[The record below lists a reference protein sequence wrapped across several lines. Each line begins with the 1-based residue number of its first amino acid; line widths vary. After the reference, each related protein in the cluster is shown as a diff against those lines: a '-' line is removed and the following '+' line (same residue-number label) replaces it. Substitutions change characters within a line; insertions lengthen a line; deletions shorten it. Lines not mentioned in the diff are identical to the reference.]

1 MMVANGLPKYIELG
15 VNMENYT
22 IIAVII
28 FILAL
33 FSAMAYDTKLKHEC
47 RMEAIKAL
55 TNPDKIKEICG
66 DK

>member
-15 VNMENYT
+15 VNMEKYVTIT
-22 IIAVII
+22 IIVVTLGMYAG
-28 FILAL
+28 
-33 FSAMAYDTKLKHEC
+33 MAYDTKLKHEC

-66 DK
+66 GK